1 LRCASES
8 RYKTSPGKKDWFEG
22 VKVMTTQDLQS
33 LKAELHDVE
42 GELHGIAARIERID
56 KELAAGQTD
65 AARADA
71 ELNAVRDER
80 VAFEARRMTLQDQ
93 IAELEKTLKNY

>member
-1 LRCASES
+1 
-8 RYKTSPGKKDWFEG
+8 
-22 VKVMTTQDLQS
+22 MTTQDLQS

-42 GELHGIAARIERID
+42 GELHRIAARIERID